1 MPAYSHMLSEEQMWD
16 VSLLLK
22 VADKSLPDSVK
33 AALSAK

>member
-1 MPAYSHMLSEEQMWD
+1 MWD